1 MPKQTSPNTNKDLL
15 SAIYEQGIVQQI
27 TGLTV
32 PVIVPTGR
40 KVKIALSGD
49 STYSSLSTGYLMVEL
64 V

>member
-40 KVKIALSGD
+40 KVKIA
-49 STYSSLSTGYLMVEL
+49 
-64 V
+64 

>member
-1 MPKQTSPNTNKDLL
+1 MAKQTSPNTNKDLL

-32 PVIVPTGR
+32 PAIVPTGR